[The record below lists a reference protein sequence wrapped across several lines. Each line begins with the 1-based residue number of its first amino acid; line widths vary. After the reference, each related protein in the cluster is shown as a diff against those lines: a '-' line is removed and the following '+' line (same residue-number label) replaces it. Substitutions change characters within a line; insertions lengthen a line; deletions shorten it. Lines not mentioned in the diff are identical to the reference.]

1 MPTYDYKCNSCQHRF
16 EILQSMNDEVLKLCP
31 KCKKN
36 DLERLI
42 GAGSGLI
49 FKGSG
54 FYITDYVKKKNNS
67 DTNKSENK
75 PKNKRQDDFEVG
87 MADAKFIKFLSEK
100 TQKDLTKIKETA
112 EKKEPTEGLMSRPTQ
127 EEDE

>member
-1 MPTYDYKCNSCQHRF
+1 
-16 EILQSMNDEVLKLCP
+16 MNDEVLKLCP

-67 DTNKSENK
+67 DTNKNENK
-75 PKNKRQDDFEVG
+75 PKNK
-87 MADAKFIKFLSEK
+87 KEK
-100 TQKDLTKIKETA
+100 VVNKNNE
-112 EKKEPTEGLMSRPTQ
+112 
-127 EEDE
+127 